1 MGKNKNFWLY
11 DSDDF
16 QPDPNGILAWLISEL
31 QDAENRGLKAWIIGH
46 LSPGKADCLHEPS
59 RYINQI
65 LRRYK
70 HTVCKLQPPD
80 QFTRLMFLFYF
91 SYIDCCYVLWPYPPF

>member
-1 MGKNKNFWLY
+1 LQNFWLY

-16 QPDPNGILAWLISEL
+16 QPDPNGILAWLIGEL
-31 QDAENRGLKAWIIGH
+31 QDAENRGQKAWIIGH

-70 HTVCKLQPPD
+70 HTVRTH
-80 QFTRLMFLFYF
+80 TRTRTQRFIHMHSAAHVVFFSLFLF
-91 SYIDCCYVLWPYPPF
+91 P